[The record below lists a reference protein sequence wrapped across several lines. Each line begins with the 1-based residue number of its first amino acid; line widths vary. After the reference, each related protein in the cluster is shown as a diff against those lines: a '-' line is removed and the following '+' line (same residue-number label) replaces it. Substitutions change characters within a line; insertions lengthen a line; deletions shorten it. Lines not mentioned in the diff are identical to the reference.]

1 MAENSKLLKDMQ
13 NAMKSGKN
21 SGSKEQNLA
30 SLQSIQKS
38 LDLVVEQLKKK
49 KEIMRAKDER
59 HISDILKIMDCLAKV
74 TNAVEES
81 KD

>member
-38 LDLVVEQLKKK
+38 LDLVVE
-49 KEIMRAKDER
+49 
-59 HISDILKIMDCLAKV
+59 
-74 TNAVEES
+74 
-81 KD
+81 